1 MYIVMYIY
9 FGEGEGGGR
18 EWRGGGGG
26 GGDIISEKV
35 LGKFCKTVL
44 KMKDIKSE
52 DLDVALD
59 LTPYRI
65 SKSGFLPLSRSYL
78 SCRVVVT
85 IELCMW

>member
-1 MYIVMYIY
+1 MRDGA
-9 FGEGEGGGR
+9 GEKRRRRRG
-18 EWRGGGGG
+18 WRGGG